1 MPFDAHVPSDG
12 SAAPP
17 SVLPPIQVS
26 EARLV
31 TPASND
37 RSPGTPSGAPAA
49 SPQAAPELDTGAVAP
64 IWLQRTSLFVLV
76 LFCVY
81 LGVLVTIL
89 PWWTKVWDHNLFIQS
104 RPALAAVLRNGAVRG
119 LISGVGLLDIWIG
132 VSEAIHYRDRPE

>member
-1 MPFDAHVPSDG
+1 MSFDAHVSSDEL
-12 SAAPP
+12 AAPP
-17 SVLPPIQVS
+17 RATPP
-26 EARLV
+26 
-31 TPASND
+31 
-37 RSPGTPSGAPAA
+37 PAA
-49 SPQAAPELDTGAVAP
+49 DAAPPQAAPEPEKGAAAP

-104 RPALAAVLRNGAVRG
+104 RPALAVVLRNGAVRG

-132 VSEAIHYRDRPE
+132 VSEAIHYRDHR

>member
-12 SAAPP
+12 LAAPP
-17 SVLPPIQVS
+17 SAPPPTQFS
-26 EARLV
+26 EAR
-31 TPASND
+31 
-37 RSPGTPSGAPAA
+37 RGAPAVP
-49 SPQAAPELDTGAVAP
+49 PQAAAGPEPSAVAP

-81 LGVLVTIL
+81 LGVLVMVL

-119 LISGVGLLDIWIG
+119 LISGMGLLDIWIG
-132 VSEAIHYRDRPE
+132 VSEAIHYREHRR

>member
-1 MPFDAHVPSDG
+1 MAFEAQVSSDG
-12 SAAPP
+12 MAAPP
-17 SVLPPIQVS
+17 GASSAPPTAQ
-26 EARLV
+26 A
-31 TPASND
+31 
-37 RSPGTPSGAPAA
+37 AP
-49 SPQAAPELDTGAVAP
+49 PQAAPQPDTGAVAP

-104 RPALAAVLRNGAVRG
+104 RPALAAVLRMGAVRG

-132 VSEAIHYRDRPE
+132 VSEAIHYRDHR

>member
-1 MPFDAHVPSDG
+1 MAFETHISSDG
-12 SAAPP
+12 LAAPP
-17 SVLPPIQVS
+17 SATVPPTPG
-26 EARLV
+26 EA
-31 TPASND
+31 A
-37 RSPGTPSGAPAA
+37 PS
-49 SPQAAPELDTGAVAP
+49 QAAPQPEKGAVAP

-104 RPALAAVLRNGAVRG
+104 HPALAAVLRNGAVRG

-132 VSEAIHYRDRPE
+132 VSEAIHYRDHR

>member
-1 MPFDAHVPSDG
+1 MAFEAQASSDG
-12 SAAPP
+12 MAAPP
-17 SVLPPIQVS
+17 GASSAPPTAQ
-26 EARLV
+26 A
-31 TPASND
+31 
-37 RSPGTPSGAPAA
+37 AP
-49 SPQAAPELDTGAVAP
+49 PQAAPQPDTGAVAP

-104 RPALAAVLRNGAVRG
+104 RPAVAAVLRMGAVRG

-132 VSEAIHYRDRPE
+132 VSEAIHYRDHR